1 MSLFGD
7 SARGGKTSLFGD
19 DNDDITPKAA
29 SNSLF
34 GTSND
39 DHDPWGLP
47 VPKSRK
53 RHDVGS
59 LLNGVTLPHIYEE
72 AFVAANPRPSGI
84 LPLSSLRQILDCS
97 HLAPHV
103 LNKIL
108 TLVLPDDS
116 EIGRGEF
123 VVAMALVGLAQEGED
138 VSLDGVD
145 ERRKD
150 LPIPKLDL
158 PKPTPPEPEA
168 KPIPET
174 AAGVSATSIPDRPT
188 SARPPRTP
196 APIDNP
202 EHNPFSSSLPNEPPV
217 PPVAPAILQAP
228 PLTSSESQ
236 HFVRPLSQPRQEQEE
251 EHGEADPWGGNNPG
265 ASHDIL
271 GSHAAPPA
279 STWTSTRGGDNMYT
293 PSTSVSGAGGSI
305 QIQTV
310 PEKEGLPLFKHVNYT
325 ITHHQPATTSTTVTR
340 RYSDFTWLLSTL
352 TRRYP
357 FRLIPLMP
365 PKRLAVNGHYLS
377 ADAAFLER
385 RRRGLK
391 RFLEGVVGHPIL
403 GKDVLVGVFLSV
415 PVEIGVWRK
424 QASVTVQEEFDGIDT
439 IPEGLVEGLPPN
451 LDEVVERVRTALKVQ
466 GQTWI
471 GMCTLLERLARR
483 QEGFAMDLFR
493 VSLSLGALVDDSSAS
508 ICPTHNCQAC
518 PTTNRGLSLVSK
530 HLQHAQGLLEDE
542 SRAWDDGVLED
553 LKRQR
558 DKVVGMREMFERW
571 EKGSGDDVAKLE
583 KRIRTSEAKIA
594 VLRLKEGKEGE
605 ITKLEQGIVQDKAT
619 ISQFMNRRVMIRQCL
634 LDEIVYFHKSQTHV
648 GKLWQGFAAE
658 LVKYG
663 ELGAENWRR
672 MDEGVQGVFLVDA
685 GDFA

>member
-1 MSLFGD
+1 MT
-7 SARGGKTSLFGD
+7 SALFGD
-19 DNDDITPKAA
+19 DDGHRAP
-29 SNSLF
+29 SSLF
-34 GTSND
+34 GSSAD
-39 DHDPWGLP
+39 EHDPWGLP

-53 RHDVGS
+53 RRHVGS
-59 LLNGVTLPHIYEE
+59 LLDGVTLPDIYEQ
-72 AFVAANPRPSGI
+72 AYVAANPRPSGI
-84 LPLSSLRQILDCS
+84 LPLSSLRTILDSS

-103 LNKIL
+103 LNKLL
-108 TLVLPDDS
+108 TLVLPDDG

-138 VSLDGVD
+138 VTLDGVH

-158 PKPTPPEPEA
+158 LKPTPPEPEA

-174 AAGVSATSIPDRPT
+174 GVSATLIPDRPT

-202 EHNPFSSSLPNEPPV
+202 EHNPFSSSLPNDPLV

-236 HFVRPLSQPRQEQEE
+236 HFVRPLSQPREE
-251 EHGEADPWGGNNPG
+251 EHGEADPWGGNSPG
-265 ASHDIL
+265 AIL
-271 GSHAAPPA
+271 STHHTTTHAAPPPPPIAA
-279 STWTSTRGGDNMYT
+279 STWTSTHDTT
-293 PSTSVSGAGGSI
+293 PSI

-325 ITHHQPATTSTTVTR
+325 ITHHPRNQPATTVTR

-391 RFLEGVVGHPIL
+391 RFLEGVVGHPVL
-403 GKDVLVGVFLSV
+403 GRDVLVGVFLSV

-424 QASVTVQEEFDGIDT
+424 QASVTVQEEFEGIDT
-439 IPEGLVEGLPPN
+439 IPEGLAEGSPAN

-471 GMCTLLERLARR
+471 GMCALLERLARR

-508 ICPTHNCQAC
+508 ICPTPNCQAC
-518 PTTNRGLSLVSK
+518 PTTNTGLSLVSK

-583 KRIRTSEAKIA
+583 KRIRTSEGKIA
-594 VLRLKEGKEGE
+594 NLRLKEGKEGE
-605 ITKLEQGIVQDKAT
+605 ITKLGQGIIQDKAT
-619 ISQFMNRRVMIRQCL
+619 IAQLMTRRVLIRQCL

-648 GKLWQGFAAE
+648 GRLWQGFAAE

-672 MDEGVQGVFLVDA
+672 MDAGVQGVFLIDA